1 MPRPAL
7 GHILRLFR
15 DHVCAGRW
23 ALSEEAWLDL
33 VHRGVSDEDLEEAVL
48 GGSPAGWIAD
58 PAGASGRGTLRSG
71 RLGVSFQV
79 DRRGALVTGVFPLE
93 PRSTLFAPPR
103 GPAAD
108 ARGEGSKSL
117 RARAR
122 VC

>member
-7 GHILRLFR
+7 GHVLRLLR

-48 GGSPAGWIAD
+48 GGSPVGWVAG
-58 PAGASGRGTLRSG
+58 PSGASGAGTLRSG
-71 RLGVSFQV
+71 GLGVSFRV
-79 DRRGALVTGVFPLE
+79 DRRAAVLTGVFFME
-93 PRSTLFAPPR
+93 TRSTLFAL
-103 GPAAD
+103 PADRRRA
-108 ARGEGSKSL
+108 ACGEGSKSL